1 MTRLTTL
8 TLSALLLTSTVG
20 CSQQRWA
27 GYRGG
32 SCCPPQGGIYGAPM
46 QQAPMGGGF
55 YSPTGMGVPMHGPTA
70 FHSTPMYGSPVY
82 GSPVPTTAFAP
93 IDPMPTF

>member
-8 TLSALLLTSTVG
+8 TLSALLLTSSLG

-46 QQAPMGGGF
+46 QGAPMGGGGY
-55 YSPTGMGVPMHGPTA
+55 YSPTGMGVPMQGPTA
-70 FHSTPMYGSPVY
+70 YHNPPMYGT
-82 GSPVPTTAFAP
+82 PVPTTAFAP
-93 IDPMPTF
+93 MDPLPMF